1 MCRVSD
7 EKDDT
12 IISLQMKRDMDL
24 TSYNPKKKKNP
35 ACHQYKLIV
44 SIWLFQSQ
52 TYIQTK
58 EHQLTNAS
66 NHHLDKKRQHVKKRE
81 ADRPRTVYKVI
92 VPCIAEHA
100 NSENCQM

>member
-44 SIWLFQSQ
+44 SI
-52 TYIQTK
+52 
-58 EHQLTNAS
+58 
-66 NHHLDKKRQHVKKRE
+66 
-81 ADRPRTVYKVI
+81 
-92 VPCIAEHA
+92 
-100 NSENCQM
+100 